1 MITADYRPE
10 IDGLRTIAV
19 LAVLVYHAELFI
31 GGQQLLVGGF
41 LGVDVFFV
49 ISGFL
54 ITSLI
59 RSEYLRT
66 GQFSFSN
73 FYERRARRLLPA
85 LLTVMIAALPLAWV
99 LLLPSQ
105 LIDFSNSL
113 VSSLAFGSNFYWHFT
128 LQQYG
133 EESALVKPF
142 LHTWS
147 LAVEEQ
153 YYIVFPLMLLALYRW
168 CNRWAVVLLVVSLV
182 VSLLFAQWL
191 TPRDQSTSF
200 YLLPSRFWE
209 LLAGAVLA
217 HMINRRPSDLGIA
230 GAIMPLLGLAF
241 IAYALCYIR
250 FDAGHPGFITAV
262 PVVGTC
268 LIIWFANARDI
279 VTRVLSSK
287 LFVGVGLISYSLY
300 LWHYPIFA
308 FGRIHDANPALLTK
322 VGWIGASFLLSI
334 TAYFVVEKPYRN
346 RSRVDLKLLI
356 FTMLGASALVV
367 TFCLIVFQYD
377 GLKHR
382 FPSQLEIYG
391 KNEFDNAVLRRQS
404 WDGMNEL
411 AAKQG
416 YEPALPKRPSSFEKN
431 VRWFSSNTDSD
442 KVLVIGNSHS
452 KDLFNAFY
460 QSGKLF
466 QNKEFARFGMSKEV
480 PDSHV
485 DALLK
490 SENFRAANKVVIS
503 FFYTKKTVAELPSL
517 INSIQKSGK
526 SVYLVSHFSGF
537 RAVEDKP
544 VFDWFVQHQPAG
556 KTLSNS
562 EINTEFFKRRHSKSA
577 ETTNEKIEALAK
589 TFGTPYLEKYDLIC
603 DDSRRICEGI
613 TPDGYKSFYDSIHWT
628 IEGARRFGA
637 RMHELK
643 WLD

>member
-1 MITADYRPE
+1 MITSGYRPE

-59 RSEYLRT
+59 RSEYLRSR
-66 GQFSFSN
+66 QFSFSN

-85 LLTVMIAALPLAWV
+85 LLTVMIASLPLAWV

-113 VSSLAFGSNFYWHFT
+113 LSSLAFGSNFYWHLT
-128 LQQYG
+128 MQQYG
-133 EESALVKPF
+133 AESALIRPF

-168 CNRWAVVLLVVSLV
+168 CNRWVVVSLV
-182 VSLLFAQWL
+182 AGLVASLLLAQWL
-191 TPRDQSTSF
+191 THRDQSMSF

-217 HMINRRPSDLGIA
+217 HMINRRPPDLGVA
-230 GAIMPLLGLAF
+230 GAIMPPLGLAF
-241 IAYALCYIR
+241 IVYALCCIK

-268 LIIWFANARDI
+268 LIIWFANERDI

-287 LFVGVGLISYSLY
+287 LFVGIGLISYSLY

-308 FGRIHDANPALLTK
+308 FGRIHDANPTLVTK
-322 VGWIGASFLLSI
+322 MGWIGASFLLSI
-334 TAYFVVEKPYRN
+334 AAYFIIEKPYRN

-356 FTMLGASALVV
+356 LTMLGASALVV

-377 GLKHR
+377 GLKGR
-382 FPSQLEIYG
+382 FPSYLEIYG
-391 KNEFDNAVLRRQS
+391 KNEFDNTLLRRQS
-404 WDGMNEL
+404 WNVMNEL
-411 AAKQG
+411 AAQQG
-416 YEPALPKRPSSFEKN
+416 YEPALATRPSSFEKN
-431 VRWFSSNTDSD
+431 VRWFSSSPDSD

-460 QSGKLF
+460 QSDVLF
-466 QNKEFARFGMSKEV
+466 ENKEFARFGIAKEI
-480 PDSHV
+480 PTSHV
-485 DALLK
+485 DALLASK
-490 SENFRAANKVVIS
+490 NFQAANKIVIS
-503 FFYTKKTVAELPSL
+503 FYATQTTVAALPSL
-517 INSIQKSGK
+517 INSIQKAGK
-526 SVYLVSHFSGF
+526 SVYLVSNFSGF
-537 RAVEDKP
+537 RAVENLP
-544 VFDWFVQHQPAG
+544 VFDWLVQNQPAG
-556 KTLSNS
+556 KILSNS
-562 EINTEFFKRRHSKSA
+562 EINSEFFKRRYRKA
-577 ETTNEKIEALAK
+577 ARATNEKIKALAEE
-589 TFGTPYLEKYDLIC
+589 FDAPYLEKYDLIC
-603 DDSRRICEGI
+603 DDTRRTCEGI
-613 TPDGYKSFYDSIHWT
+613 TPDGYKSFYDRSHWT
-628 IEGARRFGA
+628 VEGAKVFGA
-637 RMHELK
+637 RIYELG